1 MQELRNILICT
12 DFSKDATNSLIYAV
26 NLAEQINAHLYI
38 LHVKSTADSLLN
50 DDQIEDKFEQI
61 KHDFLFRR
69 TLRISYLIREGD
81 ILKEI
86 EAAAREKHIDLIVIG
101 MKGASGKHS
110 MEFGS
115 ITAHLIDYP
124 ACSILSI
131 PGDCRI
137 LTIKQVAVAF
147 DNQNPPDKTELYV
160 LSYISEAFSPKI
172 HIFNVKRQKV
182 TVETAATAQD
192 VFDDI
197 FRYNLHIYYDIDK
210 PNIIGSIRDFIRENN
225 IDLLTVFHRISAQRD
240 PFKRSVSKQL
250 AFSLKLPL
258 LITPI
263 KN

>member
-12 DFSKDATNSLIYAV
+12 DFSKDATNALVYAI

-38 LHVKSTADSLLN
+38 LHVKSGEKPM
-50 DDQIEDKFEQI
+50 DDAQVEDHFEQV

-81 ILKEI
+81 TREEI
-86 EAAAREKHIDLIVIG
+86 KQAAQEKHIDLIVLG
-101 MKGASGKHS
+101 MKGASGQHE

-115 ITAHLIDYP
+115 ITAHLIDDP
-124 ACSILSI
+124 VCSILSV

-137 LTIKQVAVAF
+137 LTVKQVAVAN
-147 DNQNPPDKTELYV
+147 DNLTPPDKTELYV
-160 LSYISEAFSPKI
+160 LSYLSEAFSPKI
-172 HIFNVKRQKV
+172 HIFNVKKQAV
-182 TVETAATAQD
+182 EVETATSSQD
-192 VFDDI
+192 LFDDI
-197 FRYNLHIYYDIDK
+197 FKYNLHTYYDIDK
-210 PNIIGSIRDFIRENN
+210 PNVIGSIRDFINENN
-225 IDLLTVFHRISAQRD
+225 IDLLVVFHRVSTQKD

-250 AFSLKLPL
+250 VFSLKLPL